1 MPNHTIW
8 QDRKQDV
15 TSKKCRSSIDVCT
28 TCNSL
33 LLLAARTIAEKTDA
47 VVNDLEPVFTFH
59 ALFQIIEQVFN
70 LEKRTAFQA
79 DQVVVMVT
87 GCGSGGGAP
96 VGRRWRRVRWT
107 GEPGGLGGIVVRSAF
122 SLNAHPAPRDQR
134 PRTPPP
140 AHEIQRRSRIFGNK
154 LDQVVN
160 EGLFHE
166 FAGAQGAPGE
176 VERSR
181 RDSGA

>member
-1 MPNHTIW
+1 MVSSTT
-8 QDRKQDV
+8 DRPTTVNPQPDQAALIALA
-15 TSKKCRSSIDVCT
+15 TSVSQGIRASASRRRNQVLARSPSRSHGVRSET
-28 TCNSL
+28 TN
-33 LLLAARTIAEKTDA
+33 AAATMTAASTS
-47 VVNDLEPVFTFH
+47 H
-59 ALFQIIEQVFN
+59 A
-70 LEKRTAFQA
+70 
-79 DQVVVMVT
+79 VVVMTT

-154 LDQVVN
+154 LDQAVN
-160 EGLFHE
+160 EGLAHE
-166 FAGAQGAPGE
+166 FAGAHGALGE

-181 RDSGA
+181 RDSG